1 MKFSKFR
8 LLILLFLGL
17 PLCVQAEEY
26 QEGFLTSHLNR
37 AIEKVTPSNSWA
49 SAPQFGGYINGQ
61 YCYDDKSGNH
71 GGNGFG
77 IRLLRMY
84 VSGSLL
90 NDFKYRVQVE
100 MNGSVALRDATI
112 EWARWKEFSVKAG
125 QFKRCFTYSNPTHP
139 MLIGN
144 GVYPQIV
151 NKLAGFGD
159 YCGEPSVNGRD
170 IGLQFSGDLFPV
182 GRTGHRLIRYEAA
195 VYNGN
200 GQNRADN
207 NGQKDWIGNLQ
218 VQPIPNLYVALFG
231 WKGNYTQDGVTVG
244 RNRWGLGAKYTNDK
258 WTAYAEYAHN
268 TGHRIQDYDA
278 DSKTWSGTGRADA
291 WYATLG
297 YQLTPWLQP
306 FLRYDAYREQA
317 TWESAKSIYSVV
329 SNFTLHKNLMFQL
342 QYNFV
347 HDKPYVRDRKYN
359 ELKALFYI
367 RF

>member
-1 MKFSKFR
+1 MIFSKYR
-8 LLILLFLGL
+8 LLTLLFLGL
-17 PLCVQAEEY
+17 PLFVQAEEY

-37 AIEKVTPSNSWA
+37 AVEKVTPSNSWA

-170 IGLQFSGDLFPV
+170 IGLQFSGDLFP
-182 GRTGHRLIRYEAA
+182 
-195 VYNGN
+195 
-200 GQNRADN
+200 
-207 NGQKDWIGNLQ
+207 
-218 VQPIPNLYVALFG
+218 
-231 WKGNYTQDGVTVG
+231 
-244 RNRWGLGAKYTNDK
+244 
-258 WTAYAEYAHN
+258 
-268 TGHRIQDYDA
+268 
-278 DSKTWSGTGRADA
+278 
-291 WYATLG
+291 
-297 YQLTPWLQP
+297 
-306 FLRYDAYREQA
+306 
-317 TWESAKSIYSVV
+317 
-329 SNFTLHKNLMFQL
+329 
-342 QYNFV
+342 
-347 HDKPYVRDRKYN
+347 
-359 ELKALFYI
+359 
-367 RF
+367 

>member
-1 MKFSKFR
+1 MIFSKYR
-8 LLILLFLGL
+8 LLTLLFLGL

-61 YCYDDKSGNH
+61 YCYDDKKGNH

-84 VSGSLL
+84 VSGTLL

-112 EWARWKEFSVKAG
+112 DWVRWKEFSVKAG
-125 QFKRCFTYSNPTHP
+125 QFKRCFTYGNPMHP
-139 MLIGN
+139 WAVGT

-151 NKLAGFGD
+151 NKLSGFGD

-170 IGLQFSGDLFPV
+170 LGLQFYGDLLPV
-182 GRTGHRLIRYEAA
+182 GRTGHRLLRYEAA
-195 VYNGN
+195 IYNGN

-207 NGQKDWIGNLQ
+207 NRQKDWIGNIQL
-218 VQPIPNLYVALFG
+218 QPIPNLYIALFG
-231 WKGNYTQDGVTVG
+231 WKGTYTQDNVTVG
-244 RNRWGLGAKYTNDK
+244 RNRWGIGAKYTDK
-258 WTAYAEYAHN
+258 QWTAYAEYAHN

-306 FLRYDAYREQA
+306 CIRYDAYREQG
-317 TWESAKSIYSVV
+317 TWESTKSIYTLA

-347 HDKPYVRDRKYN
+347 HDKLNAGDSRYN